1 MKFTYVTLLVAV
13 AAFGLARADNP
24 PAPAAAGTSATGAA
38 APASAAAPA
47 TPAPAAA
54 KTPPVVKPWHYIARN
69 GKTPYCIEVLRQNS
83 RIPETRCVNEQE
95 YMKELADNE
104 RIKQNL
110 MQGANGCQPACAK

>member
-1 MKFTYVTLLVAV
+1 MKLMYVPMLVAV

-24 PAPAAAGTSATGAA
+24 PAPAAAATPPTNAA
-38 APASAAAPA
+38 TPASAAAPA
-47 TPAPAAA
+47 NPAPAAA
-54 KTPPVVKPWHYIARN
+54 QTPKVVKPWHYIARN

-104 RIKQNL
+104 RIKQNM